1 MRLLVPAA
9 LISAVLLQSGPAKAA
24 QGPASR
30 DPSTCLEAWQAARA
44 SGSTQSQKSYVR
56 ACESGRSNV
65 AAQTSFPNAAPR
77 DLVAPAPMPPTASG
91 QVPGQPPQGAIALC
105 MDGSYSTVPTHTGAC
120 DGHGGVTQFFK

>member
-1 MRLLVPAA
+1 MRLPFAAMLLFAA
-9 LISAVLLQSGPAKAA
+9 LALAGSTSAQ
-24 QGPASR
+24 QGASR

-44 SGSTQSQKSYVR
+44 SGSTQSRKSYVR

-65 AAQTSFPNAAPR
+65 AAQTSFPNAAPH

-91 QVPGQPPQGAIALC
+91 QVPGQPPPNAIAIC